1 MPGLSTDKRVAILA
15 VRWYNMP
22 MEVASLALN
31 IVLVNPEIPQNTGN
45 IARTCAATGATLHL
59 IEPLGFSLA
68 DKYLKRAGLD
78 YWHLMSYRVWPDMAH
93 FLAAHP
99 GARMHFAST
108 KAPRGYHE
116 AAYQDGDFLVFGCET
131 RGLPETL
138 LEKVYDRCVR
148 IPMRPEAR
156 SLNLSNSVAVVL
168 YEALRQL
175 DFPLLTSEGALTGR
189 EEAPSPW
196 LDYV

>member
-1 MPGLSTDKRVAILA
+1 M
-15 VRWYNMP
+15 
-22 MEVASLALN
+22 ALN

-45 IARTCAATGATLHL
+45 IARTCAATGAVLHL
-59 IEPLGFSLA
+59 VEPLGFSLS

-78 YWHLMSYRVWPDMAH
+78 YWHLMTYHRYPSLED
-93 FLAAHP
+93 FLQQHP

-108 KAPRGYHE
+108 KAPRGHHE

-131 RGLPETL
+131 RGLPENL
-138 LEKVYDRCVR
+138 LERVYDRCIR
-148 IPMRPEAR
+148 IPMRAEAR

-175 DFPLLTSEGALTGR
+175 DFPGLTAEGSLTGR
-189 EEAPSPW
+189 EEAVGAW